1 MTALLFSLD
10 EVAPRIDR
18 ETLSAWF
25 TPPALARRMVAWC
38 GDVGRLDRILEPS
51 AGRGSLVEAIRERS
65 DAPRITAHELDPRSV
80 AWLRG
85 LDFPRV
91 DVVEGDYLA
100 APAPAAR
107 YDLCVQNP
115 PYENGQDGAF
125 LEKAMNESERVVALV
140 RLVALAGQERYRRV
154 WSRVGE
160 GREFVMAGLAILSA
174 RPDFGGEDGAKA
186 DFAVVKLSR
195 REVCTVDR
203 TAVEWW

>member
-1 MTALLFSLD
+1 VTALLFNLD

-18 ETLSAWF
+18 ENLSAWF
-25 TPPALARRMVAWC
+25 TPGALARRMVAWC
-38 GDVGRLDRILEPS
+38 GDVRSFDRVLEPS
-51 AGRGSLVEAIRERS
+51 TGRGSLVEAIRERS
-65 DAPRITAHELDPRSV
+65 DLPRITAHELDPRSV
-80 AWLRG
+80 VWLRG

-91 DVVEGDYLA
+91 DVVEGDSLA

-107 YDLCVQNP
+107 YDLAVMNP
-115 PYENGQDGAF
+115 PYEDGQDGLF
-125 LEKAMNESERVVALV
+125 LEKAMDESDRVVALV

-160 GREFVMAGLAILSA
+160 GREWSMPGLAILSA
-174 RPDFGGEDGAKA
+174 RPDFGGDDGAKA

-195 REVCTVDR
+195 LPAYDSGR